1 MNRTVRRPFPL
12 RRWAGAAVVV
22 AAGLL
27 LPAGPTA
34 GSDADP
40 PGARPPAGDAG
51 ASAGDAGLARLEVVE
66 SLGIA
71 AVMGVVTRVPAESPG
86 GGAYN
91 ETQITAVKALGRAAG
106 AYPGPLGEAFLGTSV
121 EAYRNPSMVVAQQ
134 PPGLFP
140 AEARAEGGQAG
151 PQGTVGLI
159 RAAAASRSEVEAEVV
174 MGAGPSGAPIEI
186 SGGVSR
192 SRSRVEPDGTVVTE
206 VESSFGRAVVAGVL
220 EMVGGASRALA
231 RTPAGG
237 QPVLQLDSTL
247 GAMTLNGV
255 GVRMGGDGLVMAD
268 QPLASP
274 DDVARFN
281 AGLATLRQAGIT
293 LEAVPTERR
302 DEPGQGRIS
311 GAAGLFRYQLPSNP
325 IPNSIGNDEAFLL
338 AQVSAAAAAV
348 PRTDAGLPPLDLPG
362 AGPVLPGPSV
372 AAAPTPPAAVAGA
385 APLTTGT
392 GPVTSAARTAQAS
405 FPLLGAGRAT
415 PVGLGVGAPA
425 GTATGAG
432 GAATAET
439 SPAPSEDAG
448 PVFDGSR
455 LALPASAERSL
466 VASVTGFYAVLLF
479 LGAAA
484 VLILLGLHKA
494 RTA

>member
-1 MNRTVRRPFPL
+1 MNRTVRRL
-12 RRWAGAAVVV
+12 AGAAVIV

-27 LPAGPTA
+27 VPAGPTA

-40 PGARPPAGDAG
+40 AGSPAPAADAG
-51 ASAGDAGLARLEVVE
+51 SSGGDAGLARLEVVE

-86 GGAYN
+86 GGAYT

-106 AYPGPLGEAFLGTSV
+106 AYPGPLGEAFLGTSA

-140 AEARAEGGQAG
+140 AEAQAEAGQTG

-159 RAAAASRSEVEAEVV
+159 RAAAASRSEVEAEVI

-192 SRSRVEPDGTVVTE
+192 SRSRVDPDGTVVTE

-220 EMVGGASRALA
+220 EMVGGTSRALA
-231 RTPAGG
+231 RTAPGG
-237 QPVLQLDSTL
+237 QPVLELDSTL
-247 GAMTLNGV
+247 GAMTVNGV
-255 GVRMGGDGLVMAD
+255 GARMGDDGLMMAD
-268 QPLASP
+268 QPVASP

-281 AGLATLRQAGIT
+281 AGLAALRQAGIT
-293 LEAVPTERR
+293 LQAAPAETH

-311 GAAGLFRYQLPSNP
+311 GAAGLFRYQLPSSP

-348 PRTDAGLPPLDLPG
+348 PRTDAGLPPLDLPT
-362 AGPVLPGPSV
+362 AGPTLPGSSTPSAPV
-372 AAAPTPPAAVAGA
+372 AAGADA
-385 APLTTGT
+385 APLRVVSEPATPT
-392 GPVTSAARTAQAS
+392 VRTAQAS
-405 FPLLGAGRAT
+405 FPGLTRGPAV
-415 PVGLGVGAPA
+415 PVGLAAGVDV
-425 GTATGAG
+425 GTATGD
-432 GAATAET
+432 AAAAPAAAEN
-439 SPAPSEDAG
+439 AG
-448 PVFDGSR
+448 PVFDGPR
-455 LALPASAERSL
+455 LALPASAQRSL

-479 LGAAA
+479 LAAAA